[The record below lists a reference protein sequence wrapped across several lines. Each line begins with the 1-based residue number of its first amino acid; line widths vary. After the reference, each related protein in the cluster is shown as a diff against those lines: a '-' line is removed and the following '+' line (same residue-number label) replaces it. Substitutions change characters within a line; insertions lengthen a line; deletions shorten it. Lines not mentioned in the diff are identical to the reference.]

1 MKRLGLRILINA
13 AVLYI
18 IALLYPPVVVG
29 SLWAALLG
37 GAVLALLNALLR
49 PLLLLITLPVNLITL
64 GLFTLVVN
72 AWMLIL
78 TDRMIGGIA
87 IPGFWLAL
95 AVALLITLV
104 NLLLGRW
111 FRNTDGQR
119 W

>member
-1 MKRLGLRILINA
+1 MKRLALRILVNT
-13 AVLYI
+13 AVLYV
-18 IALLYPPVVVG
+18 IALVYPPVAVV
-29 SLWAALLG
+29 SIWAALLG
-37 GAVLALLNALLR
+37 GTVLALLNALLR

-95 AVALLITLV
+95 LVALLITLV

-111 FRNTDGQR
+111 FRNAGGQA